1 MDIVENKPI
10 NFDDFA
16 LQYLERYGVNKAES
30 THSWDQTTV
39 GKHLIPFFG
48 RRSLKEIRAKDIEE
62 YKSYRV
68 VCLLKNGR
76 QIKKSTANRE
86 VDLLKSLLERAA
98 EWGYLKSNPGKGVK
112 KFRVDVKE
120 LKLSGN
126 PGDRSGVRL
135 YEEDVAEFVRNRT
148 IKAQW
153 RKFLLN
159 VGMLVAVPNLGLNVI
174 VTCMPQ
180 DYLL

>member
-1 MDIVENKPI
+1 M
-10 NFDDFA
+10 FLSF
-16 LQYLERYGVNKAES
+16 
-30 THSWDQTTV
+30 TV
-39 GKHLIPFFG
+39 ASRIQGTPRKMMLS
-48 RRSLKEIRAKDIEE
+48 RRVTRH
-62 YKSYRV
+62 V
-68 VCLLKNGR
+68 
-76 QIKKSTANRE
+76 
-86 VDLLKSLLERAA
+86 LKSLLERAV
-98 EWGYLKSNPGKGVK
+98 EWGYLKSNPAKGVK

-126 PGDRSGVRL
+126 PGDRSGVRPR
-135 YEEDVAEFVRNRT
+135 EEDVAEFVRNRT

-174 VTCMPQ
+174 ATCMPQ

>member
-1 MDIVENKPI
+1 MMDIVEIKPI

-16 LQYLERYGVNKAES
+16 LQDLERYGVNKAES
-30 THSWDQTTV
+30 TRSWDQTTV
-39 GKHLIPFFG
+39 GKHLIPFLG
-48 RRSLKEIRAKDIEE
+48 RRFLKEIRAKDLEE

-68 VCLLKNGR
+68 ACLLKSGR

-86 VDLLKSLLERAA
+86 VDLLKRAV
-98 EWGYLKSNPGKGVK
+98 EWGYLKSNLAKGVK
-112 KFRVDVKE
+112 KFRVDMKE

-135 YEEDVAEFVRNRT
+135 REEDVAEFVRNRT

-153 RKFLLN
+153 RKLLLN

-174 VTCMPQ
+174 ATCIPQ

>member
-1 MDIVENKPI
+1 MDIVEIKPI

-16 LQYLERYGVNKAES
+16 LQDLERYGVNKAES
-30 THSWDQTTV
+30 TRSWDQTTV

-48 RRSLKEIRAKDIEE
+48 RRFLKEIRAKDLEE

-68 VCLLKNGR
+68 ACLLKSGR

-86 VDLLKSLLERAA
+86 VDLLKRAV
-98 EWGYLKSNPGKGVK
+98 EWGYLKSNLAKGVK
-112 KFRVDVKE
+112 KFRVDMKE

-135 YEEDVAEFVRNRT
+135 REEDVAEFVRNRT

-153 RKFLLN
+153 RKLLLN

-174 VTCMPQ
+174 ATCIPQ